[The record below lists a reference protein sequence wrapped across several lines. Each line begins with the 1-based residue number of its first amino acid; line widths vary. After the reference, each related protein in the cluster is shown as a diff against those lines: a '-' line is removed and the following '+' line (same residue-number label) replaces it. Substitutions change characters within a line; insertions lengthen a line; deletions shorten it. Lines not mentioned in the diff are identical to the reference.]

1 MPKRGGDGISMLSR
15 VPEPLVN
22 TAHIQKINDW
32 QTWPA
37 MSVPGPSLQKRDVRA
52 TSAFPLIATQE
63 RTSRDVSNVPL
74 ADIQLVA
81 DGDLGDVG
89 ILRVSWP
96 FSRIAA
102 IKTIPAAAWV

>member
-1 MPKRGGDGISMLSR
+1 LFQKLTNIDRRLLAMPDLRLLCIREADIHRG
-15 VPEPLVN
+15 
-22 TAHIQKINDW
+22 
-32 QTWPA
+32 
-37 MSVPGPSLQKRDVRA
+37 VRH
-52 TSAFPLIATQE
+52 
-63 RTSRDVSNVPL
+63 VSKVPL

>member
-1 MPKRGGDGISMLSR
+1 MSEMGHFRPKW
-15 VPEPLVN
+15 
-22 TAHIQKINDW
+22 A
-32 QTWPA
+32 
-37 MSVPGPSLQKRDVRA
+37 VRA
-52 TSAFPLIATQE
+52 TSGQPPLAIEEWTLG
-63 RTSRDVSNVPL
+63 DVSNVPL

>member
-1 MPKRGGDGISMLSR
+1 MSEMGPFRPKW
-15 VPEPLVN
+15 
-22 TAHIQKINDW
+22 A
-32 QTWPA
+32 
-37 MSVPGPSLQKRDVRA
+37 VRA
-52 TSAFPLIATQE
+52 TSGLPPLATEE
-63 RTSRDVSNVPL
+63 RTLGDVSNVPL